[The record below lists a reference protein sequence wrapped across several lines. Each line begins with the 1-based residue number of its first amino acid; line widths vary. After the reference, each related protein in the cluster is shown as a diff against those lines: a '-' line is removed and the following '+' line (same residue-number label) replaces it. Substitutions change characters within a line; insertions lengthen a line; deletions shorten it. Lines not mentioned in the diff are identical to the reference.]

1 MKNQTKTL
9 FSLMLVITASLGMV
23 GCSEDPQ
30 YIEELHFT
38 RFENAVDDIAENHLV
53 IRESAVIEFFT
64 YGCGHCQNFAPLLAK
79 WQEKSNI
86 KVQYMPVVWDENT
99 ELHAKAFYLI
109 SGSEKFEALHQGLF
123 TLISDF
129 GRTDS
134 IEDQKI
140 ALIEW
145 FQGQGMQPIETLQ
158 ALTSSDSEEQLA
170 LSILLAK
177 RFKITGTP
185 TLVIDQQYRINNKA
199 AKSQKEILDIAA
211 SLLEE

>member
-1 MKNQTKTL
+1 M
-9 FSLMLVITASLGMV
+9 SS
-23 GCSEDPQ
+23 
-30 YIEELHFT
+30 Y
-38 RFENAVDDIAENHLV
+38 
-53 IRESAVIEFFT
+53 
-64 YGCGHCQNFAPLLAK
+64 
-79 WQEKSNI
+79 
-86 KVQYMPVVWDENT
+86 
-99 ELHAKAFYLI
+99 
-109 SGSEKFEALHQGLF
+109 
-123 TLISDF
+123 
-129 GRTDS
+129 
-134 IEDQKI
+134 DQKI